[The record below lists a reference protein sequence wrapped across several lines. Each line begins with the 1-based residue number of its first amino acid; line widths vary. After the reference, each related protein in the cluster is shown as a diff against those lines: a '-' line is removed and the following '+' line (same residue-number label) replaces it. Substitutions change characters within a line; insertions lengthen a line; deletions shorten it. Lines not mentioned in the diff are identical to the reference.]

1 MRYSQKKPV
10 INLLPALCFEL
21 FLAAGY
27 LRLGAKELIFM
38 VNEGDGSATFLTV
51 GEVAEYMRL
60 SRMTVYRMIERGEI
74 PALRVGRSFRVPK
87 AALDNVLERT
97 IENWE
102 RSYNTG
108 SQFLEKPGII
118 SICSISVFLAIPLF
132 AEEVPY
138 GLRHQEAPQAYV
150 EEEAPQAAP

>member
-1 MRYSQKKPV
+1 
-10 INLLPALCFEL
+10 
-21 FLAAGY
+21 
-27 LRLGAKELIFM
+27 M

-108 SQFLEKPGII
+108 S
-118 SICSISVFLAIPLF
+118 
-132 AEEVPY
+132 
-138 GLRHQEAPQAYV
+138 
-150 EEEAPQAAP
+150 